1 MIRTQYGT
9 ESRKQGEEKSIL
21 DFNWRF
27 SRKLIGELIRL
38 QTGDRLRFVRILYT
52 EGSEITE

>member
-9 ESRKQGEEKSIL
+9 ESRKQGGEKSNL
-21 DFNWRF
+21 DFDRRF
-27 SRKLIGELIRL
+27 SRKLMGEFIRL